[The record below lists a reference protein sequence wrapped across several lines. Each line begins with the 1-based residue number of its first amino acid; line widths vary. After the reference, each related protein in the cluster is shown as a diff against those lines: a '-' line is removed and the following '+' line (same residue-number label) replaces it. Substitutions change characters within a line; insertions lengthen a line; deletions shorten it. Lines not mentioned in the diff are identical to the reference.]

1 MGPCSEDPHLCWA
14 SRLLGFTSLLLS
26 ICCTGVKSSGTHGS
40 GVQDSGAHVHLHRVR
55 GGSVLF
61 HVIRKQ
67 EANLEEVT
75 WGFGPDSN
83 YRVLLRVYA
92 GADAPTWVSLQDKY
106 QQRVH
111 VPGILSLKI
120 ENLTPEDS
128 GLYRARASFTGGIE
142 LNQVFPLTVYEPVP
156 LPQILFK
163 LPSITPSWCNVTLE
177 CRASGATED
186 LNVTWQNK
194 GLPRELEQ
202 RVTPGP
208 ASNSWTLPVNL
219 PLSQPNASLTCV
231 VSNQVDQKTATLD
244 LGEVCVHDSQGQVS
258 ADPLP
263 GILGAVVV
271 VLLILGGGLYLWKT
285 CEKKKKM
292 QTGRGTELQ
301 EDHRDNDSGIQY
313 AELSQQ
319 ESRKDMHKGI
329 GEQHLEEKEP
339 VNTVYS
345 EVHKPEREA
354 MKII

>member
-83 YRVLLRVYA
+83 YRVLLRVCA

-111 VPGILSLKI
+111 VPSILSLKI

-244 LGEVCVHDSQGQVS
+244 LGEVCVH
-258 ADPLP
+258 
-263 GILGAVVV
+263 GILGAVVA

-319 ESRKDMHKGI
+319 ESQKDMHKGI